1 MSLRKTE
8 AIISKSSPRY
18 NEWLEV
24 FGTDRIPL
32 VSPIPYTGSVP
43 GISKAEFYKLDP
55 SSLTEDQLMRFVAH
69 ISKKFHVSED
79 LVWHEITSGS
89 PIPILADDVTV
100 ALDLMLFI

>member
-8 AIISKSSPRY
+8 AVISKSSPRY

-32 VSPIPYTGSVP
+32 VSPIPYTGSAP
-43 GISKAEFYKLDP
+43 GVSKAEFYKLDAA
-55 SSLTEDQLMRFVAH
+55 SLTKDQRGRFVAH

-100 ALDLMLFI
+100 ALDLVLFI

>member
-18 NEWLEV
+18 DEWLEV

-32 VSPIPYTGSVP
+32 VSPLPYTGSAP
-43 GISKAEFYKLDP
+43 GISKAQFYKLDT
-55 SSLTEDQLMRFVAH
+55 SALTEDQRMRFVAH
-69 ISKKFHVSED
+69 ISKKFQMSED
-79 LVWHEITSGS
+79 LVWREIKSDS

-100 ALDLMLFI
+100 ALNLNLFI

>member
-32 VSPIPYTGSVP
+32 VSPIPYTGSAP
-43 GISKAEFYKLDP
+43 GISKAQFYKLDTAA
-55 SSLTEDQLMRFVAH
+55 LTEDQRIRFVAH
-69 ISKKFHVSED
+69 ISKKFQMSED
-79 LVWHEITSGS
+79 LVWGEITSDN

-100 ALDLMLFI
+100 ALNLNLFI